1 MFLNILVATDGS
13 PSARRALA
21 VAVELA
27 RAGNARLTLITVAPP
42 TSSYVTLA
50 GVAPETM
57 RTELEKWA
65 TGILEQAAAE
75 LPDDVVVHRVERAGH
90 AGHEILR
97 ELREGGYDLVVLGTR
112 GRGRAQESLFGTV
125 NGYVHFHAHV
135 PLLTVP
141 GDEERP
147 EPED

>member
-1 MFLNILVATDGS
+1 VFLNILVATDGS

-21 VAVELA
+21 IAVELA

-97 ELREGGYDLVVLGTR
+97 ELRKGGYDLIVLGTR

-141 GDEERP
+141 SDEEPP
-147 EPED
+147 EPEA

>member
-21 VAVELA
+21 IAVELA

-97 ELREGGYDLVVLGTR
+97 ELRKGGYDLVVLGTR